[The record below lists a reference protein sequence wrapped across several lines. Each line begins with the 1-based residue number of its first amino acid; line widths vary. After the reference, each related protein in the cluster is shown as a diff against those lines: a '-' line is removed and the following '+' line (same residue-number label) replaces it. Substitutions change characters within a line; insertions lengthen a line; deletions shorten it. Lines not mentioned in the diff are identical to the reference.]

1 MEVHHHP
8 DVEKKNFKEYL
19 LEGLMIF
26 LAVTMGFFAESLRE
40 NISNKDK
47 ENEYITSMV
56 RDLEKDKTE
65 LADIIKYNNKEVRSL
80 DSLLSFANSDLSDVK
95 TRQQVYKY
103 ASSVSHLSVFIS
115 NDATMSQLKSSGGL
129 QFIKHKHIA
138 DSIAKYDQ
146 EMRGIYAAQGPYEK
160 FINDATESM
169 TKTLNFTLKD
179 DGKSKG
185 YPLVT
190 NDKEK
195 IQVFFNSVQLERGW
209 TVNYIR
215 NLQERVP
222 FNAKLIALLKKEYDL
237 K

>member
-26 LAVTMGFFAESLRE
+26 LAVTMGFFAENIRE
-40 NISNKDK
+40 NITKK
-47 ENEYITSMV
+47 EKETEYITSLT

-65 LADIIKYNNKEVRSL
+65 LADIIKYNNDEVKNL
-80 DSLLSFANSDLSDVK
+80 DSLLSFANSDMSDFK
-95 TRQQVYKY
+95 TRQKVYKY
-103 ASSVSHLSVFIS
+103 ASSVSSLSVFIS

-179 DGKSKG
+179 DGKNKG

-195 IQVFFNSVQLERGW
+195 IQVFFNNVQLERGW

-237 K
+237 N

>member
-8 DVEKKNFKEYL
+8 EVEKKNFREYL

-40 NISNKDK
+40 NITNKEK
-47 ENEYITSMV
+47 ETAYIKSLK

-65 LADIIKYNNKEVRSL
+65 LRDIIKFNSDEVKNL
-80 DSLLSFANSDLSDVK
+80 DSLLDFANSNLGDVK
-95 TRQQVYKY
+95 NRRQVYKY
-103 ASSVSHLSVFIS
+103 ASSVSNLSVFIS

-129 QFIKHKHIA
+129 QFIKHNHMA

-179 DGKSKG
+179 DGKNRG
-185 YPLVT
+185 YPIVT
-190 NDKEK
+190 TDKEK
-195 IQVFFNSVQLERGW
+195 IQIFFNNVQLERGW
-209 TVNYIR
+209 IVNYIR

-222 FNAKLIALLKKEYDL
+222 YNARLLELLEREYGTE
-237 K
+237 

>member
-8 DVEKKNFKEYL
+8 DVEKKNIKEYL

-40 NISNKDK
+40 NITKK
-47 ENEYITSMV
+47 EKETEYITSLT
-56 RDLEKDKTE
+56 RDLEKDKAE
-65 LADIIKYNNKEVRSL
+65 LADIIKYNNDEVKYL
-80 DSLLSFANSDLSDVK
+80 DSLLSFANSDMSDFK
-95 TRQQVYKY
+95 NRQQVYKY
-103 ASSVSHLSVFIS
+103 ASSVSNLSVFIS

-129 QFIKHKHIA
+129 QFIKHNQIA

-146 EMRGIYAAQGPYEK
+146 EMRGIYAAQVPYEK

-179 DGKSKG
+179 NGKMKG

-195 IQVFFNSVQLERGW
+195 IQVFFNNVQLERGW

>member
-26 LAVTMGFFAESLRE
+26 LAVTMGFFAENIRE
-40 NISNKDK
+40 NIAKKEK
-47 ENEYITSMV
+47 ENEYITSLA

-65 LADIIKYNNKEVRSL
+65 LREIIKYNNDEVKNL
-80 DSLLSFANSDLSDVK
+80 DSLLSFANSDMGDFK
-95 TRQQVYKY
+95 NRQQVYKY
-103 ASSVSHLSVFIS
+103 AGSVSNLSVFIS

-129 QFIKHKHIA
+129 QFIKHDYIA
-138 DSIAKYDQ
+138 DSIARYDQ
-146 EMRGIYAAQGPYEK
+146 EMRGIYAAETPYAK

-179 DGKSKG
+179 DGKNKG

-190 NDKEK
+190 TDKEK
-195 IQVFFNSVQLERGW
+195 IQIFFNNVQLERGW
-209 TVNYIR
+209 IVNYIQ

-222 FNAKLIALLKKEYDL
+222 YNAELIALLQKEYHI

>member
-8 DVEKKNFKEYL
+8 HVEKKNFKEYL

-40 NISNKDK
+40 NISNKEK
-47 ENEYITSMV
+47 EMKYITSLV

-65 LADIIKYNNKEVRSL
+65 LKDIIKYNNDEVKNL
-80 DSLLSFANSDLSDVK
+80 DSLLSFANSDMNDPK
-95 TRQQVYKY
+95 NRQQVYKY
-103 ASSVSHLSVFIS
+103 ASSVSSLSVFIS

-129 QFIKHKHIA
+129 QFITHHHIA

-146 EMRGIYAAQGPYEK
+146 EMRGIYAAEGPYTK
-160 FINDATESM
+160 FINDATEAM
-169 TKTLNFTLKD
+169 TKTLIFTLKD
-179 DGKSKG
+179 DGKRKG

-190 NDKEK
+190 TDKEK
-195 IQVFFNSVQLERGW
+195 IQTFFNNVALEHGW
-209 TVNYIR
+209 TVNYIK

-222 FNAKLIALLKKEYDL
+222 YNSNLIALLKKEYEIE
-237 K
+237 